1 MDFSESCSFSTL
13 FRVQISPFL
22 NVSACIRYVSN
33 FVSIYGGLV
42 LSSFCQ
48 EIYWKVSSF
57 CSESSCQPIRGVHT
71 LRDAYKGEDRKC
83 DESILFVHITK

>member
-1 MDFSESCSFSTL
+1 MSLIVT
-13 FRVQISPFL
+13 RVLSNIQFL
-22 NVSACIRYVSN
+22 NVGACIRYVSN